1 MRIDLPHVHSGKVR
15 VFMKLILRNYLWSPP
30 NSTDRVLEELKKEKK
45 PACVIDEIVE
55 GSHQVE
61 ILR

>member
-1 MRIDLPHVHSGKVR
+1 MCIRENFEI
-15 VFMKLILRNYLWSPP
+15 FMKLILRNYLWSPP

-45 PACVIDEIVE
+45 PACVIGEIVE